1 MNKFSIRFFLL
12 GLIVALSSGC
22 QSTGSGE
29 DALGWGTRA
38 VICTGGGIAGAFI
51 AKELAEAY
59 FEKRSGTYSAKEID
73 TYTKAF
79 QLGLFISFCKLAD
92 YAGNTIYKNLSEQGR
107 KEREE
112 QVLAAAASSNTT
124 TYSDPSNPSL
134 QGTVTTTRTYQESTM
149 NRECVDMEDTL
160 ADSSQSETIYLKYC
174 RNLPDGAYEPVSA

>member
-1 MNKFSIRFFLL
+1 MNCFSLRFLLL
-12 GLIVALSSGC
+12 GLSLSLISGC
-22 QSTGSGE
+22 QSNGNGE
-29 DALGWGTRA
+29 DTLGWGTRA
-38 VICTGGGIAGAFI
+38 VICTGGGIAGAYI

-59 FEKRSGTYSAKEID
+59 FERRPGNYSEKEID

-107 KEREE
+107 KEREA
-112 QVLAAAASSNTT
+112 QVLAAAASSTAT

-134 QGTVTTTRTYQESTM
+134 SGTVTPTRTYQETSM

-160 ADSSQSETIYLKYC
+160 ADGTQSETIYVKYC
-174 RNLPDGAYEPVSA
+174 RELPNGVYQPTTA